1 MAPPPKK
8 KEKKKETLGGRFVLF
23 FVLVLGFGTFGS
35 VVPGELGF
43 LFVVVVAVVLFYFVP
58 SAVPKFS
65 AGTAPAAIKRRSI
78 FRLDGPHDNKKKKKI
93 RFFF

>member
-1 MAPPPKK
+1 MA
-8 KEKKKETLGGRFVLF
+8 
-23 FVLVLGFGTFGS
+23 
-35 VVPGELGF
+35 

-78 FRLDGPHDNKKKKKI
+78 FRLDGPHDNKKKKENSI
-93 RFFF
+93 FFLS

>member
-1 MAPPPKK
+1 MA
-8 KEKKKETLGGRFVLF
+8 
-23 FVLVLGFGTFGS
+23 
-35 VVPGELGF
+35 

-93 RFFF
+93 RFF